1 MQYTTAVDGI
11 SLSVNTDTTPP
22 TLTLC
27 HEGSGSVITL
37 TAAQTG
43 LIKLLRRSLT
53 DVLDATKRREAGEDN
68 A

>member
-11 SLSVNTDTTPP
+11 SLSVNTDATPP

-27 HEGSGSVITL
+27 HEGSGSVIKL

-43 LIKLLRRSLT
+43 LIILLRRSLT
-53 DVLDATKRREAGEDN
+53 DLLDTTKRRKAEEDN

>member
-11 SLSVNTDTTPP
+11 SLSVNTDIAPP

-37 TAAQTG
+37 TAAQAG